1 MHNIQ
6 EPVFVFLAMIPPEDM
21 ARYIVTAFFTII
33 NLLVTY
39 WFLKRF
45 LFKPAVKII
54 RKRQASIDA
63 DLANARET
71 KQAAHEKLSEATAR
85 IESSVREASAIV
97 NEAKVQAESQSDAM
111 IMAAK
116 KEVSEIISRADTDI
130 ERMRIAMMEEMRDE
144 VADGGYRPLGQILL
158 ERGLITTEKLD
169 EALAIHWK
177 RGILS
182 GEIMREL
189 GFVTE
194 KQIVEALNERKA
206 TACV

>member
-144 VADGGYRPLGQILL
+144 VADLAVSVASRVIKQSID
-158 ERGLITTEKLD
+158 EKKQREMVD
-169 EALAIHWK
+169 QFI
-177 RGILS
+177 
-182 GEIMREL
+182 GEE
-189 GFVTE
+189 T
-194 KQIVEALNERKA
+194 KRKA
-206 TACV
+206 KV